1 MIFKIKLA
9 NNIEAKQLEDIK
21 YSLLKNEKNVEDVF
35 YKVSDMVNKSPF
47 LKEELQKENS
57 IIKESIIEIMK
68 KIKYKQVEC
77 NICNAILFSDFT
89 LFCVNMNIDKYIPTF
104 GEISKEINKKKQLQD
119 EGFWQKYKNA
129 SKRI

>member
-1 MIFKIKLA
+1 MIFKRKLE

-21 YSLLKNEKNVEDVF
+21 YSLLNGKNVEDAF

-57 IIKESIIEIMK
+57 AIKESIIEIMK

-104 GEISKEINKKKQLQD
+104 GEISKEINKKKQLHD
-119 EGFWQKYKNA
+119 EGFGKNI
-129 SKRI
+129 KMRRTG